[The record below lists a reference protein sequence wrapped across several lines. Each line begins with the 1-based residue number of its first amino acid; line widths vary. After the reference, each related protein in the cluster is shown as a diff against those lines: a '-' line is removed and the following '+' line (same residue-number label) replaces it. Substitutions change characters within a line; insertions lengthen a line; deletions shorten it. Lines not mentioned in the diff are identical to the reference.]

1 MTGRLIFLD
10 SDPVLV
16 FYRSFSHAAHN
27 LFHVGASIPR
37 QKTSPVSFGSHRELC
52 QKENNEISKRR

>member
-27 LFHVGASIPR
+27 LFHVGISIHR
-37 QKTSPVSFGSHRELC
+37 QKTSPVPFGSHRELC
-52 QKENNEISKRR
+52 QKEK

>member
-1 MTGRLIFLD
+1 MTGRLIFLN

-27 LFHVGASIPR
+27 LFHVGTSIHI
-37 QKTSPVSFGSHRELC
+37 QKTFPVPFGSHRELC
-52 QKENNEISKRR
+52 QKEK